1 MRSRGWDDAGGCRA
15 VAITHGSCAE
25 TPPIRPGLGRPN
37 PRQVSGCSIRRAA
50 RRSGRPNMIAR
61 TLCATTARPSTEPGA
76 GPRAVALESPSSLLP
91 LEGGES
97 GRETE
102 RGRTAAEPL
111 ADRAR
116 PPAENCPSD
125 HGPLYAPCA
134 GQHRSRRQR
143 KGRDMNRRSSRR
155 PSDRGVRVRAGFGKP
170 RVFNGLRRLAAD
182 RGAIFGVFSARSC
195 PFLSGMVRHSQGWSV
210 MVRGRRL
217 PSALPS
223 PGRGKS
229 QGAGGPRMAGMRING
244 RMVGDAEC

>member
-1 MRSRGWDDAGGCRA
+1 MRSRGWDGAGGCRA

-25 TPPIRPGLGRPN
+25 TPPIRPRLGRPN
-37 PRQVSGCSIRRAA
+37 PRQVSSCSIRRAA
-50 RRSGRPNMIAR
+50 RRSGHPNMIAR

-91 LEGGES
+91 LEGG
-97 GRETE
+97 RV
-102 RGRTAAEPL
+102 
-111 ADRAR
+111 RAR
-116 PPAENCPSD
+116 NGAWAYRRRTLGRPRPAAGRKFPSD

-182 RGAIFGVFSARSC
+182 RGAIFGVFSARFC
-195 PFLSGMVRHSQGWSV
+195 PGWSV

-229 QGAGGPRMAGMRING
+229 RGAGGPRMAGMRING